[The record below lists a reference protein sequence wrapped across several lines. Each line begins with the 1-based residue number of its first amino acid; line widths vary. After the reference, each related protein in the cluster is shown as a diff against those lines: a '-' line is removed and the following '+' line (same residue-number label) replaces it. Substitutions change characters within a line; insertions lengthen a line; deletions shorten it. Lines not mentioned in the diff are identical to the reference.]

1 MGPEETPHSPS
12 PSLPTP
18 AVMSID
24 IVSKS
29 VAVFAIVL
37 YGCGYLITSIYY
49 SGYGFTETA
58 PLRPRIVAAG
68 AWFLLF
74 TAAPFALVKGV
85 LKSGEYLKVEGEWW
99 FKAPTFLIMYSVA
112 CFLFAFQARWIFD
125 LDTFTAINSTSGNTW
140 QARAISIVFLLG
152 FLVVGVLVLAL
163 LTGSKRVPR
172 PLSAAA
178 TAGIVI
184 YGAWSNW
191 HDLFVKGYFGD
202 GAISLWFFAVGLLA
216 FVEMRS
222 RSWKAKLGDWT
233 WSTILLLGALLLFAS
248 LYYPHIKSSW
258 GGGRPIPVTIY
269 FKNESVILPGQSANA
284 LLIDETDSG
293 FYVVGK
299 NDKKATL
306 IPRASVGLLYFSD
319 NVSDFSLSKPK

>member
-1 MGPEETPHSPS
+1 MEPDEVPHSPP

-24 IVSKS
+24 VVSKS

-58 PLRPRIVAAG
+58 PLRPRIIAAG

-85 LKSGEYLKVEGEWW
+85 LKSGEYLKVAGEWW
-99 FKAPTFLIMYSVA
+99 SKVPIFLTLYIGA
-112 CFLFAFQARWIFD
+112 CVIPAIQAQWIFD
-125 LDTFTAINSTSGNTW
+125 LDTYIQPTSATW
-140 QARAISIVFLLG
+140 QARVTAAGFLLVWLIVG
-152 FLVVGVLVLAL
+152 ILALSPLVKWKWVPRSLSATAATVLVVHW
-163 LTGSKRVPR
+163 
-172 PLSAAA
+172 
-178 TAGIVI
+178 
-184 YGAWSNW
+184 AWSNW
-191 HDLFVKGYFGD
+191 HELYVNGFFGT
-202 GAISLWFFAVGLLA
+202 GAVSLWLFAVGIFA
-216 FVEMRS
+216 FLEMRV
-222 RSWKAKLGDWT
+222 RSWKVRLGDWT

-248 LYYPHIKSSW
+248 FYYPHIKSSW

-269 FKNESVILPGQSANA
+269 FKSESVILPGQSANA

-293 FYVVGK
+293 FYVVGIK
-299 NDKKATL
+299 DKKATL

-319 NVSDFSLSKPK
+319 NVSDFSLSKPR